1 MPIYVIGT
9 RQLEQTT
16 ACYQEGKKKLEGGFI
31 WGWGWGEGCR
41 SGTGSHTAMTNTSAM
56 SVPLLKNGEGAG
68 KMDKVDSH
76 REQTFQLHYSME
88 PKD

>member
-1 MPIYVIGT
+1 
-9 RQLEQTT
+9 
-16 ACYQEGKKKLEGGFI
+16 
-31 WGWGWGEGCR
+31 
-41 SGTGSHTAMTNTSAM
+41 MTNTSAM